1 MGRGRCGSSEVE
13 DKDEVDYDPSHKG
26 PNKSRSC
33 TDVICLLLLVV
44 FCVIWGGV
52 AVYAFSRGN
61 PFQLI
66 YPSNSEGEICGR
78 GDHEGKPNLLFF
90 DLTRCVKLS
99 AAVAGCPTPQVCVKE
114 CPDTY
119 WTYALGKAEGLEN
132 FCTDL
137 SPGEFDHQTTN
148 VSTLVKQRKCPAY
161 LLPSTPF
168 LGRCVPTFGLV
179 RTGSDEQETNSR
191 MVRSMKTEDGEEL
204 NSDSLKGGIEYLM
217 KVIDLR
223 GYGEKFL
230 SDFAIYWWIVLLALV
245 LAMVLSFGWIVLMR
259 LAAKPVVWTSIV
271 LCMALLVAA
280 TVFSFMK
287 YAELRAAGENAGLD
301 DIFLPPVISNLSS
314 YYYNKTTWLVL
325 GIILASLTVIILLV
339 LIFLFTRI
347 QIAIELLEEASKA
360 VGSMMSVLFFPMGPF
375 LFQGLVILWFA
386 IVASFLATSGN
397 KEYKVVDAASAET
410 CINPATGTMFATNDL
425 CDPATFPTD
434 CITSTDGKT
443 PMCVFHKFG
452 PALSDSWLQIYNFFG
467 LFWLL
472 FFVEALGEMVMAGA
486 FAGWYWTMDKD
497 GDLENVG
504 IFQSLKRT
512 FRYHLGTLAF
522 GSLILSFVRMLR
534 VILEYVEGKLK
545 EYGEDNPAVKCI
557 TCFCKCCLY
566 CLEKFIRFLNRNAY
580 IMTAVYGHSF
590 CSGARRSFS
599 LLAQSTVRALV
610 LDKVTDFILF
620 IGKLIVVGLVS
631 AATFATFSSEV
642 TSSLNLNLNYHFVPM
657 LVIIL
662 GTYAIAS
669 TFFSVYSMAVDTIF
683 LCFLEDIEKHDG
695 SEENPYFMNQDLKK
709 ILELKEDK
717 EEA

>member
-1 MGRGRCGSSEVE
+1 MGRGSCGNEVE
-13 DKDEVDYDPSHKG
+13 DEDEVDYDPSHKG
-26 PNKSRSC
+26 PNQKRSC
-33 TDVICLLLLVV
+33 TDVICLLLLLI
-44 FCVIWGGV
+44 FCVVWCFV
-52 AVYAFSRGN
+52 AAYAFSRGN

-78 GDHEGKPNLLFF
+78 GDHLGKPNLLFF

-99 AAVAGCPTPQVCVKE
+99 AAVAGCATPQVCVQQ

-119 WTYALGKAEGLEN
+119 WTYALGKNSGLEN
-132 FCTDL
+132 FCRDL
-137 SPGEFDHQTTN
+137 SPGEFEHKTTN

-179 RTGSDEQETNSR
+179 RTGSEDEQVNSR
-191 MVRSMKTEDGEEL
+191 QVRSMKTEDGE
-204 NSDSLKGGIEYLM
+204 NVDDKSLKEGIEYLM

-230 SDFAIYWWIVLLALV
+230 SDFATYWWIVLLALI
-245 LAMVLSFGWIVLMR
+245 LAMLLSFGWIVLMK

-287 YAELRAAGENAGLD
+287 YAELHKAGDNAGLD

-314 YYYNKTTWLVL
+314 YYYNKNTWLVL
-325 GIILASLTVIILLV
+325 GIVIGVLTIIILLV

-360 VGSMMSVLFFPMGPF
+360 VGSMMAVLFFPMGPF
-375 LFQGLVILWFA
+375 FVQGFIILWFA
-386 IVASFLATSGN
+386 VVASFLATSGE
-397 KEYKVVDAASAET
+397 KEYKVVDASSAKT
-410 CINPATGTMFATNDL
+410 CMNPDTNKMFQTNDV
-425 CDPATFPTD
+425 CDPATFPPVCGSNCTD
-434 CITSTDGKT
+434 CPT

-452 PALSDSWLQIYNFFG
+452 PALSDSWLQFFNFFG

-486 FAGWYWTMDKD
+486 FAGWYWNLDKN
-497 GDLENVG
+497 GELENVG

-522 GSLILSFVRMLR
+522 GSLILSFVRILR
-534 VILEYVEGKLK
+534 LILEYVEDKLK
-545 EYGEDNPAVKCI
+545 EYGEDNPLVKCI
-557 TCFCKCCLY
+557 TCCCKCCLY

-599 LLAQSTVRALV
+599 LLAQNSVRTLV

-620 IGKLIVVGLVS
+620 IGKLIVVGLVA
-631 AATFATFSSEV
+631 AATFATFSSEA
-642 TSSLNLNLNYHFVPM
+642 TSSLNLNLNYNLVPM
-657 LVIIL
+657 LVIIM

-669 TFFSVYSMAVDTIF
+669 NFFAVYSMGVDTIF

-709 ILELKEDK
+709 ILELKEEK
-717 EEA
+717 QEA

>member
-1 MGRGRCGSSEVE
+1 MGRGSCGSDE
-13 DKDEVDYDPSHKG
+13 DVDEYADEVDYDPSHKG
-26 PNKSRSC
+26 PNEKRSC

-44 FCVIWGGV
+44 FCVVWGAV

-90 DLTRCVKLS
+90 DLTRCVKLT

-119 WTYALGKAEGLEN
+119 WTYAFGKSDGLKN

-137 SPGEFDHQTTN
+137 SPGEFEHQTTN
-148 VSTLVKQRKCPAY
+148 ISTLVKQRKCPAY
-161 LLPSTPF
+161 LLPSKPF

-179 RTGSDEQETNSR
+179 PEEETNTKE
-191 MVRSMKTEDGEEL
+191 MRSMKTQDGTEL
-204 NSDSLKGGIEYLM
+204 DSDSLKGGIEYLM

-223 GYGEKFL
+223 SYGEKFL
-230 SDFAIYWWIVLLALV
+230 ADFAVYWWIVLLALI
-245 LAMVLSFGWIVLMR
+245 LAMLLSFGWIALMK
-259 LAAKPVVWTSIV
+259 LAAKPVVWTSIIV
-271 LCMALLVAA
+271 CMTLLVAA
-280 TVFSFMK
+280 TAFSIVKF
-287 YAELRAAGENAGLD
+287 AELDSAGENAGLD

-314 YYYNKTTWLVL
+314 YYYNKNTWLIL
-325 GIILASLTVIILLV
+325 GIALAVFTVIILLV

-347 QIAIELLEEASKA
+347 QIAIELLEESSKA
-360 VGSMMSVLFFPMGPF
+360 VSKMPSVLFFPMGPF
-375 LFQGLVILWFA
+375 IFQGLVILWFVV
-386 IVASFLATSGN
+386 VASYLATSGE
-397 KEYKVVDAASAET
+397 KEYKVVDANSAQT
-410 CINPATGTMFATNDL
+410 CINPATEKMFRTNDL
-425 CDPATFPTD
+425 CDPKTFPSPCGSNCTD
-434 CITSTDGKT
+434 CPK
-443 PMCVFHKFG
+443 PQCVFHKFG
-452 PALSDSWLQIYNFFG
+452 PALSDSWLQFYNFFG
-467 LFWLL
+467 MFWLL

-486 FAGWYWTMDKD
+486 FAGWYWTMDKS
-497 GDLENVG
+497 GDLEHG
-504 IFQSLKRT
+504 GLLQSFKRT
-512 FRYHLGTLAF
+512 LFYHLGTCAF
-522 GSLILSFVRMLR
+522 GSLILSFVRVLR
-534 VILEYVEGKLK
+534 LVLEYIEDKLK
-545 EYGEDNPAVKCI
+545 EYGEDNPLVKCV

-599 LLAQSTVRALV
+599 LLAQSSVRALV

-620 IGKLIVVGLVS
+620 IGKIIVVGLVS
-631 AATFATFSSEV
+631 AATFAIFSSEV
-642 TSSLNLNLNYHFVPM
+642 TSSLKINLNYHFVPM

-683 LCFLEDIEKHDG
+683 LCFLQDIEMHDG

-717 EEA
+717 QEA